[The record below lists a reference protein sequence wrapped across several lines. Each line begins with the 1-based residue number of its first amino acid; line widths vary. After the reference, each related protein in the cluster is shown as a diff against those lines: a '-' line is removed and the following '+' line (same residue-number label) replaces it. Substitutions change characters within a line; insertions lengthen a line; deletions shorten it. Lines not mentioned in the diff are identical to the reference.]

1 MTETT
6 TPVPTVS
13 SNSQAAQR
21 ACGLERERVL
31 KILATAPEGIVPD
44 SIIEAIAA
52 GTPAVVF
59 ATNQRVRAAD
69 HQVKSA
75 SANPAAAR
83 GKWGA
88 ITSRIK
94 SPRPATGRADDTEGS
109 AA

>member
-6 TPVPTVS
+6 TRAPTVS

-31 KILATAPEGIVPD
+31 KILATAPEGVVPD

-52 GTPAVVF
+52 GTPAAVF
-59 ATNQRVRAAD
+59 ATNQRVRATAR
-69 HQVKSA
+69 QVKSA
-75 SANPAAAR
+75 SPVAAS

-88 ITSRIK
+88 ITSKFK
-94 SPRPATGRADDTEGS
+94 SPHPATGRADDTEGS